1 MLDRRDVLDP
11 FPVDGRVQNLEF
23 LSQLRVLGVRGEKV
37 VRGHAEL
44 VVLDGDVEARVR
56 ELGGEEGPLVEEAG
70 PDLGGLPRLGKG
82 ERGRHGLVF
91 FFFFFFFFSKDENRE
106 EKEERT

>member
-70 PDLGGLPRLGKG
+70 PDLGGLPRLGNG
-82 ERGRHGLVF
+82 VGGGNVIFF